1 MSKELARQLIKAG
14 VHFGHGTSRWNPKM
28 APYIFGKRGMIH
40 IINVRETLKGLLIS
54 KKLLTTVV
62 ASGKDVVFVGTKR
75 QAKKAVV
82 AAAKETGM
90 HFVDNRWLG
99 GALTNFRTIRSRVQR
114 MEELEKMEQDGSIA
128 SESKKRA
135 SQLKRELEK
144 IKINLDGLRGLNRMP
159 GAMVVVDV
167 KKEKNAL
174 AEAKKLGIPAIGII
188 DTDSNP
194 DMVDVAIPA
203 NDDSTQAIE
212 LILGELADAV
222 AEGKTMAR
230 IQATAN
236 ETEPR
241 GRSKRRLRKAESE
254 KPQAEQKAEPEQKAK
269 EEQAAE
275 QKQQEPE
282 KPQDTDQPQNTDQ
295 QSEQNQSE
303 QEQSDAE
310 KTSKPSAANAQA

>member
-1 MSKELARQLIKAG
+1 MSKELARQLIEAG

-28 APYIFGKRGMIH
+28 KPYIFAKRGTIH
-40 IINVRETLKGLLIS
+40 IINVKESLKGLLIA

-62 ASGKDVVFVGTKR
+62 SSGKDVVFVGTKR

-114 MEELEKMEQDGSIA
+114 MEELEKMEQDGSNA
-128 SESKKRA
+128 AESKKRA
-135 SQLKRELEK
+135 SQLRRELHK
-144 IKINLDGLRGLNRMP
+144 IKVNLDGMRGLNRMP
-159 GAMVVVDV
+159 GAMVVIDA

-174 AEAKKLGIPAIGII
+174 AEAKKMGIPTIGII

-203 NDDSTQAIE
+203 NDDSTKGIE
-212 LILGELADAV
+212 IILKELAAAV

-230 IQATAN
+230 IQAAA
-236 ETEPR
+236 TESDLR
-241 GRSKRRLRKAESE
+241 SRSKRRVRKAESE
-254 KPQAEQKAEPEQKAK
+254 DAEPNEVNEPNESPETAEASTDDSQEAK
-269 EEQAAE
+269 VAE
-275 QKQQEPE
+275 DSNE
-282 KPQDTDQPQNTDQ
+282 
-295 QSEQNQSE
+295 
-303 QEQSDAE
+303 
-310 KTSKPSAANAQA
+310 SAKVEA